1 MNETQNKDQEIKEGK
16 FFAIISYISFLCI
29 VALLLKKHNKFALY
43 HAKHG
48 LVLFVFEVAGF
59 IISIIPILGWL
70 IGSFGIVVIS
80 LVSIW
85 GILQA
90 LMGNYSRI
98 PLVSDIAD
106 KIIL

>member
-1 MNETQNKDQEIKEGK
+1 
-16 FFAIISYISFLCI
+16 
-29 VALLLKKHNKFALY
+29 
-43 HAKHG
+43 
-48 LVLFVFEVAGF
+48 
-59 IISIIPILGWL
+59 
-70 IGSFGIVVIS
+70 

>member
-1 MNETQNKDQEIKEGK
+1 MADNNKEQEIREGK

-29 VALLLKKHNKFALY
+29 VSLLFKRNNKFALY

-48 LVLFVFEVAGF
+48 LVLFVFQVAGF
-59 IISIIPILGWL
+59 ILSSIPILAWL
-70 IGSFGIVVIS
+70 IQTLGLVVIS

-98 PLVSDIAD
+98 LLISDIAD
-106 KIIL
+106 KIVL

>member
-1 MNETQNKDQEIKEGK
+1 MNETQDKDQEIKEGK

-70 IGSFGIVVIS
+70 IGTLGIVVIS